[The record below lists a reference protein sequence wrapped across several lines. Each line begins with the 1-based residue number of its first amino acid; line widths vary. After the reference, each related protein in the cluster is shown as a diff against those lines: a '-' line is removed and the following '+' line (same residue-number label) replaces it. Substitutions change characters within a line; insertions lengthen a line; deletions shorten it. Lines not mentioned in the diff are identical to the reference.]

1 MQISLR
7 NKIKIKTHLRAQAQ
21 PESKPKR
28 RSKRKRRFA
37 KSQPPNE
44 HTKRRTRARASRY
57 LWRVG
62 SELALV
68 AKILLDF
75 PRFARR
81 DQQRCDAAPEDDTRR
96 GTAIPR
102 KPVVC
107 GTKRT
112 SVHSRRNAPGRTHSC
127 QGPQPARNAQ
137 NANESGQEFS
147 CFCKVFFFFLVLG
160 RNSRCVIQRAGYLDK
175 EIFAYPRS
183 KNSLNEVWNQ
193 ELKLKKAQERS
204 GLHGH

>member
-7 NKIKIKTHLRAQAQ
+7 NKIKIKLIWEH
-21 PESKPKR
+21 KPSQNRNQKK
-28 RSKRKRRFA
+28 RSKRNRRFA

-107 GTKRT
+107 GTKRP
-112 SVHSRRNAPGRTHSC
+112 SVHSRRNAPGRVHSC

-137 NANESGQEFS
+137 NANVSGQEFS

-175 EIFAYPRS
+175 EIFAHPRS

-193 ELKLKKAQERS
+193 ELELKKARERS